1 MLIRT
6 CCILSFTRLAPPH
19 FVFCLITPGKWT
31 VIILRANSS
40 RVEFCKHRAS
50 RHNGQLRV
58 WIIPHN
64 LTSTVRG
71 VSSVE
76 DQAVS
81 YWYTTRFQ
89 RVFVSLVL
97 FLVLFLVFFFSFF
110 FLLFFSD
117 VGFAFK
123 VAWTLFTPFDILD
136 YFCLCFVIILFIEF
150 FSLRFVGLFLIN

>member
-19 FVFCLITPGKWT
+19 FVFCLITPGKWI
-31 VIILRANSS
+31 VILLRANSS

-50 RHNGQLRV
+50 RHNGELRV

-81 YWYTTRFQ
+81 YCYTTRFQ

-97 FLVLFLVFFFSFF
+97 FLVLFLVFFFFF
-110 FLLFFSD
+110 FKSYFLVMLVLLL
-117 VGFAFK
+117 K
-123 VAWTLFTPFDILD
+123 LHEH
-136 YFCLCFVIILFIEF
+136 CLHHLISWIIFVYVL
-150 FSLRFVGLFLIN
+150 